1 MLMKCLHTMFFQS
14 IYFSFI
20 CTLVVHV
27 YKTSEITQLFFFGG
41 GGHLKPL
48 SVIKYIVHSKIST
61 TFSFKLKNMYNL
73 MMINVWYIVKVNFVW
88 GPSFIAPSLQN
99 GPSNKQKTFYLHGG
113 LGSGLAGISVNK
125 MTEVNISVKTQT
137 RPSTL

>member
-1 MLMKCLHTMFFQS
+1 MKCLHTMFFQS

-27 YKTSEITQLFFFGG
+27 YKTSEITQLFGGVG
-41 GGHLKPL
+41 GGHLKTL

-73 MMINVWYIVKVNFVW
+73 MR
-88 GPSFIAPSLQN
+88 
-99 GPSNKQKTFYLHGG
+99 TFDDKCMVHCQ
-113 LGSGLAGISVNK
+113 S
-125 MTEVNISVKTQT
+125 
-137 RPSTL
+137 